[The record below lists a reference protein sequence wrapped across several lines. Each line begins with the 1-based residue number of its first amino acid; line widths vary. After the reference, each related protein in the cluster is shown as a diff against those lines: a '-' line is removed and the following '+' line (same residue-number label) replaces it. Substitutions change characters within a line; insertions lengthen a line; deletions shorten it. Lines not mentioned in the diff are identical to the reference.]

1 MNSGPAHSERAV
13 GVGRGAFSWG
23 QPEAGLETRR
33 ETPESP
39 ARPLSAPARPL
50 SAPARPTWGRLQV
63 ISSRNWAS
71 GVEKLEK
78 SEESEAGKAASRK
91 SSLAG
96 ARILGTPGA
105 HLQPATRC
113 RAQPSGRA
121 APEGRANRPRL
132 VPLAHAP

>member
-1 MNSGPAHSERAV
+1 MGAVNSGPAHSERAV

-39 ARPLSAPARPL
+39 ARPP

-113 RAQPSGRA
+113 RAQQSGRA
-121 APEGRANRPRL
+121 APEGRANRPRA
-132 VPLAHAP
+132 VPLARAP